1 MQSSESFTVIQAIQ
15 LMLAPAV
22 MISGCG
28 LLLLSI
34 SNKFSSVVN
43 RVRLLNE
50 EKRRLFAR
58 AAEPTFG
65 AQENQRLESI
75 ARQLDRLL
83 RRAWMVRNSL
93 LCYSISIALF
103 VLTSLL
109 IGFDYFVPVFQLKS
123 VIIATFMA
131 GLVIFFCGVIFSA
144 FDTLKGY
151 EIIKYDVIADE

>member
-1 MQSSESFTVIQAIQ
+1 MQSSDSLTVIQAIQ

-22 MISGCG
+22 MINGCG

-50 EKRRLFAR
+50 ERRKLSAR
-58 AAEPTFG
+58 ASDPNFG
-65 AQENQRLESI
+65 GQENQRLESI

-93 LCYSISIALF
+93 MCYSIAVALF

-109 IGFDYFVPVFQLKS
+109 IGFDYFVVVIQLKS
-123 VIIATFMA
+123 VIIVSFMA
-131 GLVIFFCGVIFSA
+131 GLVIFFLGVIFA
-144 FDTLKGY
+144 ALDTLKGY
-151 EIIKYDVIADE
+151 EIVKYDVVADE